1 MTLLKAEL
9 SLEVNFCL
17 GSSGV
22 EQSPEKAC
30 VGGANPSRGTT
41 KYLEINIKE
50 INFYSIINDK
60 RTTKNE
66 YNTGKSKVV

>member
-1 MTLLKAEL
+1 MNL
-9 SLEVNFCL
+9 SF

-41 KYLEINIKE
+41 NKI
-50 INFYSIINDK
+50 IINLSFK
-60 RTTKNE
+60 LALNFKIF
-66 YNTGKSKVV
+66 

>member
-1 MTLLKAEL
+1 MLQLKLHPMILQKAEL
-9 SLEVNFCL
+9 YLDFNYCL

-41 KYLEINIKE
+41 TQALISFN
-50 INFYSIINDK
+50 
-60 RTTKNE
+60 
-66 YNTGKSKVV
+66 KSCNQL

>member
-9 SLEVNFCL
+9 SLEVNLCL

-30 VGGANPSRGTT
+30 VGGAILPEAPS
-41 KYLEINIKE
+41 KHLEINIKE
-50 INFYSIINDK
+50 INFY
-60 RTTKNE
+60 
-66 YNTGKSKVV
+66 

>member
-1 MTLLKAEL
+1 MTLQKAESFL
-9 SLEVNFCL
+9 DFDFCL

-41 KYLEINIKE
+41 PHHFNKIKL
-50 INFYSIINDK
+50 N
-60 RTTKNE
+60 
-66 YNTGKSKVV
+66 